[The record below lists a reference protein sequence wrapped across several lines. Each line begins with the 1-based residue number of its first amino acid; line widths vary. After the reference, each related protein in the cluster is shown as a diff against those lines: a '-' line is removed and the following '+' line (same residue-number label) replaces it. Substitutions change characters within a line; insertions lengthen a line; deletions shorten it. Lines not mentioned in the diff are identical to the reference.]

1 MIDGDPKVFIDEL
14 YYGAEHTFLYN
25 GGKYFVQS
33 YLTNDD
39 KRGKIEIYNYDLET
53 PDLYWCAVN
62 EHGKEVPVKE
72 FEKAKL
78 FNGKTFWEVEQEI
91 TWTDD

>member
-14 YYGAEHTFLYN
+14 YYGQEHTFIFN
-25 GGKYFVQS
+25 GGKYMVQG
-33 YLTNDD
+33 YITDD
-39 KRGKIEIYNYDLET
+39 NRRKIEMFSYDLET
-53 PDLYWCAVN
+53 PDFYWVAYSKL
-62 EHGKEVPVKE
+62 EEEFPVKE